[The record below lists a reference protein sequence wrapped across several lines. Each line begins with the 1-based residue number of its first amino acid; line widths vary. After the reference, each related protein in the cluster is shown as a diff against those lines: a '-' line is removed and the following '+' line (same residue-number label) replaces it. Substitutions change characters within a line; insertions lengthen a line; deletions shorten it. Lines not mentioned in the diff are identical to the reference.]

1 MKRLWLYSCLLL
13 VAMTGLASAQI
24 TFDFTGAGARAEG
37 MGRAYFG
44 IADDASSIT
53 WNPISTKP
61 CIKRVIHLSR
71 YVKNSHEYLYASIL
85 KSTKLINIFNRILP
99 FIRFRKD
106 SKANRISFFLSN
118 SK

>member
-1 MKRLWLYSCLLL
+1 MKRLWLFSCLLL

-53 WNPISTKP
+53 WNPAGLVAHDKP
-61 CIKRVIHLSR
+61 ILRFSYELGKGDETVKWASDHGRVVVMIHKSENR
-71 YVKNSHEYLYASIL
+71 SIDDEVYTN
-85 KSTKLINIFNRILP
+85 KCGRCERVS
-99 FIRFRKD
+99 
-106 SKANRISFFLSN
+106 
-118 SK
+118 